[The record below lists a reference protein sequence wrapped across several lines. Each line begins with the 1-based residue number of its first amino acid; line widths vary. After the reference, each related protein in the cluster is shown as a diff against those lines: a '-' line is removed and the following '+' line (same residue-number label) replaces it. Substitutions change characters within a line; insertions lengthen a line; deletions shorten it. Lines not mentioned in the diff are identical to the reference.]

1 MNRLD
6 VMRLYSLCASE
17 SFSRSSSILSDVVDV
32 TEKECVV
39 VPGESIAIDSGV
51 LLGRLTG
58 ATSVLIC
65 ARSFGNLEPSVFV
78 EELSFKLSFIR
89 VRLEIRL
96 AAGCADGLAGGPRL
110 LAWTKGGEFVS
121 RTLRRLDASRLT
133 LINGRFSGCY
143 GMISALTAK
152 HRIPV
157 SYLILRPNRI
167 SVDADAFIPSFLMRR
182 MVIYMSLRSVN
193 QCTLDMK

>member
-1 MNRLD
+1 M
-6 VMRLYSLCASE
+6 
-17 SFSRSSSILSDVVDV
+17 VDV
-32 TEKECVV
+32 TEKECVE
-39 VPGESIAIDSGV
+39 VPGESIAVDCGV
-51 LLGRLTG
+51 LLGMLTG

-65 ARSFGNLEPSVFV
+65 ARSFGNLEPSVFDCLDV

-133 LINGRFSGCY
+133 LINGRFSRCY

-157 SYLILRPNRI
+157 SYLIPRSNRI
-167 SVDADAFIPSFLMRR
+167 SVDAFIPGFLMCR
-182 MVIYMSLRSVN
+182 VIIYMSLRSIN